1 MKNLNDSLNEYYS
14 DIDKNK
20 IRDRIFSELDFPP
33 EEIDNYSLRP
43 VPRKKNNILPVLS
56 AAAVMIVIFA
66 VSRVMGNNEKMYGS
80 LSAST
85 EANDIYTES
94 ENEFPEEDTKASDEL
109 FFPSSDGWDY
119 SRVSVSAARSYNY
132 SDFDG
137 SVSPAFEENR
147 SDDFFVEAE
156 VLENTDF
163 FLDCTVNEISEVS
176 EDGITVSVSPIHVIC
191 PEDMTL
197 PAEMSVHTSRAYV
210 MTEGH
215 EYLLPIKELDGEYF
229 TSDSSSPKIMLSDGY
244 VLYQNGWQS
253 LSGGGEQYLQKDI
266 ASSDDFFY
274 DRMLITAEASLQ
286 GLFDK
291 FYEIKYENG

>member
-1 MKNLNDSLNEYYS
+1 MKKLNDSLNEYYS

-20 IRDRIFSELDFPP
+20 IRDRIFSELDFSP
-33 EEIDNYSLRP
+33 EEIDSIRP
-43 VPRKKNNILPVLS
+43 VSRKKNNILSVLS
-56 AAAVMIVIFA
+56 AAAVIIVILA
-66 VSRVMGNNEKMYGS
+66 VSRVMGNYEKIYES
-80 LSAST
+80 LSVST
-85 EANDIYTES
+85 EANDNDKKS
-94 ENEFPEEDTKASDEL
+94 ENEFSEEAAEASDEL

-132 SDFDG
+132 SDFDS
-137 SVSPAFEENR
+137 SVSPDFEDNR

-176 EDGITVSVSPIHVIC
+176 EEGITVSVSPIHVIC
-191 PEDMTL
+191 PKDMTL
-197 PAEMSVHTSRAYV
+197 PAEMSVRTSRAYV
-210 MTEGH
+210 MTAGH

-253 LSGGGEQYLQKDI
+253 LSGGNEQYLKKDI
-266 ASSDDFFY
+266 ASADDFFY
-274 DRMLITAEASLQ
+274 DRMFITDEASLQ

-291 FYEIKYENG
+291 FYEIKNENG

>member
-33 EEIDNYSLRP
+33 QEIDLNSIRP
-43 VPRKKNNILPVLS
+43 VSRKKNNILSVLS
-56 AAAVMIVIFA
+56 AAAVIIVIFA
-66 VSRVMGNNEKMYGS
+66 VSRVMGNNEKIYES
-80 LSAST
+80 SSAST
-85 EANDIYTES
+85 ESNGINTQS
-94 ENEFPEEDTKASDEL
+94 ENESPKEAAGVSDEL

-137 SVSPAFEENR
+137 SVSPAFEDNR

-197 PAEMSVHTSRAYV
+197 PAEMTVHTSRAYV
-210 MTEGH
+210 MTEGQ
-215 EYLLPIKELDGEYF
+215 EYLLPIKMFDGEYF

-244 VLYQNGWQS
+244 VLYQNGWKS
-253 LSGGGEQYLQKDI
+253 LSGGGEQYLKKDI
-266 ASSDDFFY
+266 ASADDFFY
-274 DRMLITAEASLQ
+274 DRMFITAEASLQ
-286 GLFDK
+286 GLFDR
-291 FYEIKYENG
+291 FYEIKHENG